1 MRKVLTTLL
10 LAGLGGCALLPGA
23 SDPTPDLVGRV
34 DFGASKRTQAT
45 LDEVGVAATV
55 TLIGASDNR
64 AVSSALTDASG
75 RFALS
80 FRAWKPTMG
89 EVYYLEAIK
98 GLNQNLAGSSVARVR
113 TLGRWTTGGWR
124 FLTQG
129 GITITTG
136 TTAVS
141 ILTSHLGTASVPVD
155 GLIGKMI
162 AGTPDASLMPTTADT
177 FQHADTGITNAQY
190 HKVYELVD
198 QALGQDTDP
207 MDRIVPL
214 GPTFAL
220 KAGPGLGGY
229 VLAPTLHA
237 AVPTEGPVGSL
248 VTLYGLDFAGPSA
261 DNSVYFGNKLATVIS
276 SDQNQLV
283 VQVPPDATTG
293 NLTVRT
299 QGGTSAAIPFTVT
312 TIGASDIGGT
322 FSPR

>member
-1 MRKVLTTLL
+1 MRKVMTTLL
-10 LAGLGGCALLPGA
+10 LAGLGGCALFPGA
-23 SDPTPDLVGRV
+23 SDPIPELSGRV
-34 DFGASKRTQAT
+34 DFGAPLRTQAT

-64 AVSSALTDASG
+64 AVSSALTDAGG
-75 RFALS
+75 RFVLS
-80 FRAWKPTMG
+80 FRGWKPTTG

-98 GLNQNLAGSSVARVR
+98 GLNQNLAGSSAARVR
-113 TLGRWTTGGWR
+113 TLGGWTSGGWK

-129 GITITTG
+129 GIIITTG
-136 TTAVS
+136 TTAVA

-155 GLIGKMI
+155 GLVGKMI

-177 FQHADTGITNAQY
+177 FQHAGTGITNAQF

-198 QALGQDTDP
+198 QALAQETDP

-214 GPTFAL
+214 GPSFVL
-220 KAGPGLGGY
+220 KAGTGLGGY

-248 VTLYGLDFAGPSA
+248 VTLYGLDFAGAST
-261 DNSVYFGNKLATVIS
+261 DNAVYVGNKRATVIS
-276 SDQNQLV
+276 SDPNQLV
-283 VQVPPDATTG
+283 VQVPAGAATG

-299 QGGTSAAIPFTVT
+299 QGGTSAALPFTVT
-312 TIGASDIGGT
+312 AIGASDIGGT
-322 FSPR
+322 FAPR